1 MAEIVQYSIVIRTSS
16 GAHHRDRPFLIPK
29 RLCERVMSAKRPK
42 PKVMVD
48 TRRPIIVRYW

>member
-1 MAEIVQYSIVIRTSS
+1 MVEIVQYRIVIRTSS
-16 GAHHRDRPFLIPK
+16 GAHHRDRLFLMAK
-29 RLCERVMSAKRPK
+29 RRCERVISARRPK